1 MSRADEIKQ
10 AAESLAEMKNSY
22 DAQQQCLY
30 DFEFAA
36 AWADEHPSENTIRRI
51 VSLYN
56 EWFDSDSQEWYIDYI
71 KQRFER

>member
-10 AAESLAEMKNSY
+10 AAERLAETKNSY

-51 VSLYN
+51 ASLYN
-56 EWFDSDSQEWYIDYI
+56 EWFDSDSQELYVDYI

>member
-10 AAESLAEMKNSY
+10 AAERLAETKNSY

-36 AWADEHPSENTIRRI
+36 AWADEHPSDDTIGRI
-51 VSLYN
+51 ASLYN

-71 KQRFER
+71 KQRFEG